1 MIEGICLTKLN
12 YMSFLKLST
21 LVLLTGTVFLSF
33 NTGTSPYQTGMNT
46 GDKIPDLNTTLISGE
61 SFSIDNLKGK
71 MVLID
76 VWASYNAPSRV
87 KNYQLEEIRER
98 FSNSGFYNG
107 NGVEVVSISLDRF
120 MTPVKEAIEMDEIQN
135 FYHICDL
142 QGANGIAKTFQVT
155 EPVTILI
162 DGDGRIVAKSNSMN
176 KISDAL
182 SSLVRN

>member
-1 MIEGICLTKLN
+1 
-12 YMSFLKLST
+12 MSLLKLSII
-21 LVLLTGTVFLSF
+21 VLLTGTVFLSF
-33 NTGTSPYQTGMNT
+33 NTGTSPYKTGMGV
-46 GDKIPDLNTTLISGE
+46 GDKIPELKTTLISGE
-61 SFSIDNLKGK
+61 PFLIDNLKGK

-87 KNYQLEEIRER
+87 KNYQLEEIKER

-107 NGVEVVSISLDRF
+107 DGVEVVSISLDRF
-120 MTPVKEAIEMDEIQN
+120 ITPVKEAIVMDDIQN

-142 QGANGIAKTFQVT
+142 QGANGIAKTFQASG
-155 EPVTILI
+155 PVTILI
-162 DGDGRIVAKSNSMN
+162 DGDGRIVTKSTSMN

>member
-1 MIEGICLTKLN
+1 MNL
-12 YMSFLKLST
+12 LKLAI
-21 LVLLTGTVFLSF
+21 LILLTGMVFLSF
-33 NTGTSPYQTGMNT
+33 NTGTPTYKTGMDI
-46 GDKIPDLNTTLISGE
+46 GDKIPDINTTLISGE

-87 KNYQLEEIRER
+87 KNNQIEELRDR
-98 FSNSGFYNG
+98 FSDSGFLNG
-107 NGVEVVSISLDRF
+107 KGIEVVSISLDRF
-120 MTPVKEAIEMDEIQN
+120 MTPVKEAIEMDNIQN

-142 QGANGIAKTFQVT
+142 QGTSGLVKNFRVS
-155 EPVTILI
+155 EPVTVLI
-162 DGDGRIVAKSNSMN
+162 DGDGRIITKTNSLN